1 MLEAQLL
8 DPLQHHLAPMYGEI
22 VHDEA
27 DVVEGVA
34 GPELIKPDLELLD
47 VDCLLELEYEVDSS
61 FERDASE
68 HSNSFSTILPVV
80 DLDFIPLSGPFM
92 RRNGLDGHHGLVQV
106 DEPESLCSHLL
117 QSLPH
122 EAGLSPDSILHA
134 GIVNLGDANLLLS
147 YMVPPLDG
155 SIGCE

>member
-1 MLEAQLL
+1 
-8 DPLQHHLAPMYGEI
+8 MYGQVI
-22 VHDEA
+22 HHEA

-47 VDCLLELEYEVDSS
+47 VDCLLELEHEVDTS

-68 HSNSFSTILPVV
+68 HSNGFSTILPVV
-80 DLDFIPLSGPFM
+80 DLDLIPLSGPFM
-92 RRNGLDGHHGLVQV
+92 RGNGLSGDHGLVQV

-117 QSLPH
+117 QSLAH

-134 GIVNLGDANLLLS
+134 GIVKLGDANLLLS
-147 YMVPPLDG
+147 YMVPPVDG
-155 SIGCE
+155 SIVCE